1 MQQLYS
7 LFLQHPVVCT
17 DTRNIV
23 PNSIFFA
30 LKGANFNANEFA
42 DQALNAG
49 CSLVVIDEEKYKKDE
64 RYFLVDDV
72 LKALQGLANHHRKQ
86 FNIPVI
92 GITGTN
98 GKTTSKELVNAVLS
112 QQFKVL
118 ATKGN
123 LNNHIGVPLTLL
135 SITEQHEVAII
146 EMGANHQGEIAELCF
161 IAQPNYGM
169 ITNIGKAHLE
179 GFGGYEG
186 VIKTKNE
193 LYQHIKKTGGKLFVN
208 VDNPLLDQLSSGMDR
223 ITFGTSENVDFK
235 GIFIE
240 SNPFVKLQ
248 YKAKTDS
255 GSVDKK
261 PIVQTHLVG
270 NYNFENILAAACI
283 GNYFKLTDDKI
294 KAGIESYVPSNNR
307 SQVITT
313 EHNVLLLDA
322 YNANPSSMN
331 AAIENFAQM
340 DKPNKMVILGDMLE
354 LGVDSKK
361 EHDAIVSLLKLKN
374 LSNAILVGPFFKE
387 AGKLINALTFNNS
400 DDCIDYLKQN
410 SIQNSTILI
419 KGSRGIKL
427 EKVAEVL

>member
-1 MQQLYS
+1 L
-7 LFLQHPVVCT
+7 
-17 DTRNIV
+17 
-23 PNSIFFA
+23 
-30 LKGANFNANEFA
+30 
-42 DQALNAG
+42 
-49 CSLVVIDEEKYKKDE
+49 
-64 RYFLVDDV
+64 
-72 LKALQGLANHHRKQ
+72 GL
-86 FNIPVI
+86 
-92 GITGTN
+92 T
-98 GKTTSKELVNAVLS
+98 KE
-112 QQFKVL
+112 
-118 ATKGN
+118 
-123 LNNHIGVPLTLL
+123 
-135 SITEQHEVAII
+135 HEMAII
-146 EMGANHQGEIAELCF
+146 EMGANHQGEISELCS
-161 IAQPNYGM
+161 IAEPNYGM

-193 LYQHIKKTGGKLFVN
+193 LYQNIKKSGGKLFVN
-208 VDNPLLDQLSSGMDR
+208 ADNSLLNELSSGINR
-223 ITFGTSENVDFK
+223 ITFGTSEDVDFIGK
-235 GIFIE
+235 FIE